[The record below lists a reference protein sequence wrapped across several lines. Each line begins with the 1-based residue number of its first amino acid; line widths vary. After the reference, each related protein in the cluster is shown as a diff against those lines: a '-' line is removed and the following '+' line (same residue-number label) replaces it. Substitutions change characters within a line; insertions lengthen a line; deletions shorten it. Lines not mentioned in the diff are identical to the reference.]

1 VFLDVSFLELCIWAL
16 FLAFGSWALLLAILE
31 VLGCLDNRRPL
42 RGLRLS
48 CFVARRKFVP
58 GYFKDVSGRGSRW
71 WVRIYFLSKRDGGQ
85 VTGGLTMLLIYSEPG
100 TGRSGTI
107 LKESIGFSK
116 NIKKS
121 STLIAGNKGLLFS
134 SRFSLIVLLV
144 IKDI

>member
-1 VFLDVSFLELCIWAL
+1 
-16 FLAFGSWALLLAILE
+16 
-31 VLGCLDNRRPL
+31 
-42 RGLRLS
+42 
-48 CFVARRKFVP
+48 VP

-121 STLIAGNKGLLFS
+121 STLIAGNKGL
-134 SRFSLIVLLV
+134 VLVLV
-144 IKDI
+144 LA